1 MIFCDSTS
9 SLDRF
14 NTSLFIL
21 STSHPTGGMPLA
33 VMITSDEQE
42 ETLVDG
48 FRLLKEVLPPG
59 AFYSRGVEQGPLL
72 AMTDDSSAERNALR
86 TVWAGIQLLL
96 YSFHFLQRNWKWLH
110 DGQNR
115 IADKD
120 CAILINKTK
129 CLVYSE
135 SEPQLL
141 HLYGEFRQSFVI
153 MQYPNYLTYI
163 EAQWD

>member
-1 MIFCDSTS
+1 M
-9 SLDRF
+9 SL
-14 NTSLFIL
+14 T
-21 STSHPTGGMPLA
+21 

-72 AMTDDSSAERNALR
+72 AMTDDSSSEWNALR
-86 TVWAGIQLLL
+86 TIWPGTRLLL
-96 YSFHFLQRNWKWLH
+96 YSFHFLQRKWTWLH

-120 CAILINKTK
+120 RAILINKQNVS
-129 CLVYSE
+129 CMLSPNL
-135 SEPQLL
+135 SC
-141 HLYGEFRQSFVI
+141 FVC
-153 MQYPNYLTYI
+153 MVSSGSQM
-163 EAQWD
+163 W